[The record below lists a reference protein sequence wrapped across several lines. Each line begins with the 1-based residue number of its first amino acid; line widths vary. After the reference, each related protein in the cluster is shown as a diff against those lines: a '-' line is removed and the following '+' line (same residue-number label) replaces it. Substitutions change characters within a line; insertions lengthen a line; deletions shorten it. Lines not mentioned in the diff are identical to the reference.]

1 MEERVGLQRDDLLD
15 SNGLNRRELVLSEA
29 LTDQAATR
37 TDQDGGRGGQDGPLP
52 GICNARAVWW
62 GGADHAI

>member
-1 MEERVGLQRDDLLD
+1 MVDRYFVVEERVGLQRDDLLD

-37 TDQDGGRGGQDGPLP
+37 TDQDGGRGGQDGLLP
-52 GICNARAVWW
+52 GICYARAV
-62 GGADHAI
+62 